1 QRGDRGERLRGQSE
15 STQQLDISLQLRDC
29 NWSDEGCYLCQVTD
43 GDRIEEITV
52 DMGENLNIFFS
63 ATSSSDSCLFLSDTV
78 SKPYSMAGLT
88 TVLYTF
94 PLILADIF

>member
-1 QRGDRGERLRGQSE
+1 MSGQNLLNAKQPPIQ
-15 STQQLDISLQLRDC
+15 STAGAVPVRNDK
-29 NWSDEGCYLCQVTD
+29 
-43 GDRIEEITV
+43 
-52 DMGENLNIFFS
+52 ENLNIFSS